1 MKQELELHKRTI
13 KDLQE
18 ELEKLKI
25 HEVQNSQH
33 WNTIRLL
40 FADETEKIEVETPSS
55 SKSKS
60 ANVSRVSSASANKKL
75 SIKSSASEKSPYV
88 APSVVKVNKSVQ
100 VCPDVKT
107 FATNTE
113 NDFPKNIAQEDIE
126 RPSPMTKLQVES
138 PMAPESPL
146 NYKQKSLDAQLKQ
159 AMILANTRSVLLIET
174 ENRLSEAQGRIK
186 ALEKNLEEKDALL
199 RKAKEE
205 VDNESKK
212 EEHRRDDS
220 ILSVRLFS

>member
-25 HEVQNSQH
+25 HEVQNNQH

-40 FADETEKIEVETPSS
+40 FADETEKIELETPSS

-60 ANVSRVSSASANKKL
+60 ANVSRVSSANKKL

-88 APSVVKVNKSVQ
+88 APPVVKVNKSVQ

-107 FATNTE
+107 FATNTDD
-113 NDFPKNIAQEDIE
+113 DFPKNIAQEAIE
-126 RPSPMTKLQVES
+126 RPSSMTKIEVES
-138 PMAPESPL
+138 PLTPESPL

-186 ALEKNLEEKDALL
+186 ALEKNLEEKEALL
-199 RKAKEE
+199 RKVKEE
-205 VDNESKK
+205 SDSESKK
-212 EEHRRDDS
+212 EEHKRDDS
-220 ILSVRLFS
+220 ILSVRF